1 MKRLIAV
8 VLVCLL
14 CATSAFA
21 AEWPEGLGP
30 DQPLPGVRKLDLTKE
45 MGYCYTFPKPGLEV
59 SHFCNVL
66 EIYLPRED
74 IELGQG
80 HAHLYDSTDTEIAD
94 IDFANPEQVLLRT
107 QEEAELAAKKWGGG
121 VCIEMNLP
129 VSLKFDES
137 YYVLMDLNCF
147 TACDGKISNYDLA
160 KPDQWTPIL
169 QGDFGIG
176 GLFYCAPPEPQ
187 EAEEG
192 AEEATEATE
201 APEDQNPEDAAEPMG
216 EPKYNPVVGD
226 MIHFDLLLG
235 GDAKT
240 AVVFSENDSVF
251 FEKIDYTESG
261 HVTGTVTKD
270 ALDWGVVFLDENDEA
285 LQVIKPAW
293 TAQGADQNVGQDAG
307 QAEAGQD
314 AGQEAEQSAEQDAE
328 QEAEQDAAQA
338 D

>member
-1 MKRLIAV
+1 MKRLLAM
-8 VLVCLL
+8 VLVGLF
-14 CATSAFA
+14 CATGALA
-21 AEWPEGLGP
+21 AEWGEGLGP
-30 DQPLPGVRKLDLTKE
+30 DQPLPGVRKLDLNKE
-45 MGYCYTFPKPGLEV
+45 MGYSYTYPRPGLEV
-59 SHFCNVL
+59 SYYCNVL

-74 IELGQG
+74 IALGDG
-80 HAHLYDSTDTEIAD
+80 HAHLYDSTGEVAD
-94 IDFANPEQVLLRT
+94 IDFANPDQVQLRFQ
-107 QEEAELAAKKWGGG
+107 QENELEAKKWGSG
-121 VCIEMNLP
+121 VCIEMYLP
-129 VSLKFDES
+129 VSLKFGES

-176 GLFYCAPPEPQ
+176 GLFYCAPPAPQ

-192 AEEATEATE
+192 AEEATEA
-201 APEDQNPEDAAEPMG
+201 PEDQNPEDAEAAEPMG

-307 QAEAGQD
+307 Q
-314 AGQEAEQSAEQDAE
+314 EAEQETEQGAE
-328 QEAEQDAAQA
+328 QEAEQDAEQDAAQA